1 VSVALAPTLSTTRSC
16 SFPSCSAM
24 ASAILLAMGSTWSSA
39 RPVDSVVANRESLL
53 TMATLGVPCAIAARD
68 IGKKV
73 KDNLSQQSI
82 LLQPRGV
89 AALALIAR
97 SSKAAAAE
105 RMSMRPTDEEW
116 ATLKT
121 EHWTT
126 EWKKH
131 ARLIVDRHAT
141 CIFATVVGSVLLLS
155 VVSLGLATLALY
167 RVDESAL
174 DEQLRE
180 GAAVLKLFAEFSKEW
195 PAIAEGLSNA
205 SVARLKHLQETVQN
219 ASVAVDS
226 VARWEPNPI
235 TVNFG

>member
-1 VSVALAPTLSTTRSC
+1 
-16 SFPSCSAM
+16 
-24 ASAILLAMGSTWSSA
+24 
-39 RPVDSVVANRESLL
+39 
-53 TMATLGVPCAIAARD
+53 
-68 IGKKV
+68 
-73 KDNLSQQSI
+73 
-82 LLQPRGV
+82 
-89 AALALIAR
+89 
-97 SSKAAAAE
+97 
-105 RMSMRPTDEEW
+105 MRQTDEEW

-180 GAAVLKLFAEFSKEW
+180 GAAVLKRFAEFSKEW